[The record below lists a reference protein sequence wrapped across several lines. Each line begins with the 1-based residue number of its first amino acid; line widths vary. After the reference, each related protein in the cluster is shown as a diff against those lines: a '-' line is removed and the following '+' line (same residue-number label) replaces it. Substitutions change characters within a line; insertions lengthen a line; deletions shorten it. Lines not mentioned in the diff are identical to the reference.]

1 MTSVFISE
9 GVTSPT
15 GAYKWNVS
23 CICLIKYT
31 KGQASLQFIRVTV
44 VTERF
49 FFSLANIFICQSGS
63 SGSHNLSR
71 VYPTFCHLPA
81 RIGSRHPCGPK
92 LDTWLKKCMDWWK
105 ALSTK
110 QHAWMTDRKLIKSET
125 AWRWRGGGAKWFEDA
140 ATLCSLWDLPMRFN
154 NWMPKRVSFELRWAV
169 IRWSTSISGWAWLNG
184 LPVILSLV
192 DL

>member
-92 LDTWLKKCMDWWK
+92 LDTWIDGKHSVQNSMHEWQTENW
-105 ALSTK
+105 LSQR
-110 QHAWMTDRKLIKSET
+110 QHE
-125 AWRWRGGGAKWFEDA
+125 GGGVVVQSGLKMQQLCA
-140 ATLCSLWDLPMRFN
+140 AYETSLWDLTIGCLKGYHL
-154 NWMPKRVSFELRWAV
+154 NWDELL
-169 IRWSTSISGWAWLNG
+169 SGD
-184 LPVILSLV
+184 LPAYPAELALMACLLSSV
-192 DL
+192 

>member
-110 QHAWMTDRKLIKSET
+110 QHAWVTDRKLSQRQHE
-125 AWRWRGGGAKWFEDA
+125 GGGVVVQSGLKMQQLCA
-140 ATLCSLWDLPMRFN
+140 ANETSLWDLTIGCLKGYHL
-154 NWMPKRVSFELRWAV
+154 NWDELL
-169 IRWSTSISGWAWLNG
+169 SGDLPAYPAELG
-184 LPVILSLV
+184 LMACLLSSV
-192 DL
+192 